1 MPRLII
7 LLAMA
12 LPLLASE
19 AASPAR
25 HFRLRAEVLGVSP
38 APLTIPRDCF
48 RTALDAGFVVTAR
61 VISVTP
67 RDARFVPH
75 HTVNF
80 AIHSPSLLFTAED
93 PRGRAYDFDLRS
105 PEAGGSLWSLE
116 IARGRPRLNFVVQH
130 LLGLKE
136 ALIGCFV
143 AMSFSRS
150 VVEMLGN

>member
-1 MPRLII
+1 MPRLITLFAI
-7 LLAMA
+7 T

-19 AASPAR
+19 AASSAR
-25 HFRLRAEVLGVSP
+25 HFTLRAKVLSVSP
-38 APLTIPRDCF
+38 ASSTVPRDCF

-80 AIHSPSLLFTAED
+80 AIHSPSLLFVAED

-105 PEAGGSLWSLE
+105 PEAGGSL
-116 IARGRPRLNFVVQH
+116 
-130 LLGLKE
+130 
-136 ALIGCFV
+136 
-143 AMSFSRS
+143 
-150 VVEMLGN
+150 